1 MLKLRDSSVSLF
13 LSCVR
18 GKMGWWRGG
27 GGAGGW
33 EVVEYD
39 ECENVFFWPGAV
51 NFHFMQ
57 MSLVMSMQF
66 IFGDD

>member
-1 MLKLRDSSVSLF
+1 MMN
-13 LSCVR
+13 VR
-18 GKMGWWRGG
+18 R
-27 GGAGGW
+27 
-33 EVVEYD
+33 
-39 ECENVFFWPGAV
+39 FFWPGAV